1 MSAEQTIANFIKW
14 CKGRY
19 GLDDETG
26 EMYEPEYGENVEL
39 DLVIKEFMSEQI
51 SETTT
56 NDRYAFIFYFEDG
69 GWNFLTFDK
78 KKGLDK
84 YYSSDEDDHD
94 KSWDYIDR
102 FLENGGNLYEYNL
115 PSYDTLDNYAPDYE
129 DLEKL
134 EDKPIPEFDAYL
146 KKDSQKNNSVNEDK
160 EDKHSNKYAIEFNF
174 GDGYWYVILYKD
186 GKQYDMYQAEEDNYE
201 NISEYIN
208 LWLDSNSNYYI
219 YDVPDEEFH
228 KAFPNLW
235 EDIEKLED
243 KIIPELEQYLE
254 KDE

>member
-84 YYSSDEDDHD
+84 YYSSDEDV
-94 KSWDYIDR
+94 SGT
-102 FLENGGNLYEYNL
+102 N
-115 PSYDTLDNYAPDYE
+115 
-129 DLEKL
+129 
-134 EDKPIPEFDAYL
+134 
-146 KKDSQKNNSVNEDK
+146 
-160 EDKHSNKYAIEFNF
+160 
-174 GDGYWYVILYKD
+174 GYWYGSYD
-186 GKQYDMYQAEEDNYE
+186 GAALKRDVGKFVDNAEIVWEV
-201 NISEYIN
+201 
-208 LWLDSNSNYYI
+208 DSIHSGWNMVANPYGW
-219 YDVPDEEFH
+219 VV
-228 KAFPNLW
+228 
-235 EDIEKLED
+235 KL
-243 KIIPELEQYLE
+243 
-254 KDE
+254 

>member
-1 MSAEQTIANFIKW
+1 MSAEQIIANFIKW

-78 KKGLDK
+78 TGLDK
-84 YYSSDEDDHD
+84 YFSSDEDDHD
-94 KSWDYIDR
+94 NAWDYIDR

-115 PSYDTLDNYAPDYE
+115 PSYETLDEYAPDYE

-146 KKDSQKNNSVNEDK
+146 KKDSQENNSEK
-160 EDKHSNKYAIEFNF
+160 KDKHSNKYAIEFNV
-174 GDGYWYVILYKD
+174 GCSGYWYVILYKD
-186 GKQYDMYQAEEDNYE
+186 GKQYESYQAEEDNYD
-201 NISEYIN
+201 NISEFIYT
-208 LWLDSNSNYYI
+208 WLDSNSNYYTYNI
-219 YDVPDEEFH
+219 PYNEFDKIFPDFW
-228 KAFPNLW
+228 N
-235 EDIEKLED
+235 DIEKLED
-243 KIIPELEQYLE
+243 KIIPGLEQYLE